1 MKQFNFNQFTTLA
14 EAYGTGTYDC
24 GSYTDGCTTT
34 QQSGGGILA
43 PDTGLFAQPPII
55 LYPSILLIGVII
67 GTLSF
72 LISRQIKKLRKQS

>member
-1 MKQFNFNQFTTLA
+1 MKEYTFKPFTTLA

-24 GSYTDGCTTT
+24 GSYTDGCTT
-34 QQSGGGILA
+34 QQGGGILA
-43 PDTGLFAQPPII
+43 PDTGLFAQPPIV

-72 LISRQIKKLRKQS
+72 LIARQIKKLRKQN